1 MKKFRLYLIDIDRHF
16 LEQAYRYLSST
27 QDVEVIGYA
36 TDSAY
41 ALKQIQQTGPD

>member
-27 QDVEVIGYA
+27 QDVEVMA
-36 TDSAY
+36 T
-41 ALKQIQQTGPD
+41 LPTQRMP